1 MRKLSL
7 QRMLSA
13 DRLDMDKNMK
23 PRMNVYLTTAKRVF
37 KYAYPVIRSLFE
49 QNADSEVYLYLVSE
63 NLEDVDICRERELA
77 GNYGGHIT
85 ILRFDEEMARGKIV
99 SASDHW
105 PLGTLGCYWLF
116 HELLPDDVDRILALE
131 SDAVVTGSLRE
142 FYDTDLTGFY
152 AACPD
157 PEHKPM
163 GHRDLMERLGGDVLT
178 FVVSLYDVK
187 AIRRDF
193 TLDQILNIDQY
204 VVKEFGHSQQ
214 ELTFGILF
222 QNKIKFLSAADLCV
236 EENSQSMEA
245 MGYDYL
251 KECEKTCK
259 VLHFSSTQYKE
270 KPWNP
275 VYIMPGYAKWWQYAK
290 ESPYY
295 KEYFE
300 EQWKTYRN
308 SIAQMEALKKNI
320 TYRNLLLMT
329 LVVYAVLMAVAGAW
343 LGKFAA
349 EGLAV
354 NPLVWLAVA
363 AVVLVVAA
371 GVAVLVRRVSVLVV
385 SYKN

>member
-1 MRKLSL
+1 
-7 QRMLSA
+7 
-13 DRLDMDKNMK
+13 MK
-23 PRMNVYLTTAKRVF
+23 PRMNVYLTTAKKVF
-37 KYAYPVIRSLFE
+37 KYAYPMIRSLFE
-49 QNADSEVYLYLVSE
+49 QNTDSEVYLYLVSE
-63 NLEDVDICRERELA
+63 NLEEEDVRTERELA
-77 GNYGGHIT
+77 QSHGGHIV
-85 ILRFDEEMARGKIV
+85 ILRFDEDMARGKIV

-142 FYDTDLTGFY
+142 FYSTDLTGCY

-157 PEHKPM
+157 PEHKPVA
-163 GHRDLMERLGGDVLT
+163 HRELMKQLGGDVLT

-193 TLDQILNIDQY
+193 TLERILSIDQY
-204 VVKEFGHSQQ
+204 VVKAFGHSQQ

-222 QNKIKFLSAADLCV
+222 QDKIKFLPAADLCV

-251 KECEKTCK
+251 VECEKTCK
-259 VLHFSSTQYKE
+259 VLHFSSTQEKE

-275 VYIMPGYAKWWQYAK
+275 VYIMPGYERWWRYAK

-300 EQWKTYRN
+300 EQWKTYRKKA
-308 SIAQMEALKKNI
+308 AQTESLKKNI

-329 LVVYAVLMAVAGAW
+329 LAVYMMLMAVAGVW
-343 LGKFAA
+343 LMTLTTDGMP
-349 EGLAV
+349 V
-354 NPLVWLAVA
+354 NPLVWIAIAVVALAVA
-363 AVVLVVAA
+363 AGAA
-371 GVAVLVRRVSVLVV
+371 VAVRWVSMRVMGR
-385 SYKN
+385 

>member
-1 MRKLSL
+1 
-7 QRMLSA
+7 
-13 DRLDMDKNMK
+13 MK

-49 QNADSEVYLYLVSE
+49 QNIDSEVFLYLVSE
-63 NLEDVDICRERELA
+63 NLEDADICRERELA
-77 GNYGGHIT
+77 GNYGGHII
-85 ILRFDEEMARGKIV
+85 ILHFDENMARGKIV

-142 FYDTDLTGFY
+142 FYNTDLTGFY

-157 PEHKPM
+157 PEHKPI
-163 GHRDLMERLGGDVLT
+163 GHRELMEKLGGDVLT

-193 TLDQILNIDQY
+193 TLDQILSIDQY

-222 QNKIKFLSAADLCV
+222 QDKIKFLPAADLCV

-308 SIAQMEALKKNI
+308 SIAQTESLKKNI

-329 LVVYAVLMAVAGAW
+329 LTVYMMLMAAAGVC
-343 LGKFAA
+343 LMTLA
-349 EGLAV
+349 EDGMFV
-354 NPLVWLAVA
+354 NPLLWI
-363 AVVLVVAA
+363 AVVFATLAVAA
-371 GVAVLVRRVSVLVV
+371 GVAFVVRWVSVLMAR
-385 SYKN
+385 YKN

>member
-1 MRKLSL
+1 
-7 QRMLSA
+7 
-13 DRLDMDKNMK
+13 MK
-23 PRMNVYLTTAKRVF
+23 PRMNIYLTTAKRVI

-49 QNADSEVYLYLVSE
+49 QNADSEIYLYLVSE
-63 NLEDVDICRERELA
+63 NLEEDDVRIERELA
-77 GNYGGHIT
+77 ESYGGHIV
-85 ILRFDEEMARGKIV
+85 ILRFDEDMARGRIV

-116 HELLPDDVDRILALE
+116 HELLPDDVERILALE

-157 PEHKPM
+157 PEHKPAA
-163 GHRDLMERLGGDVLT
+163 HRELMERLEGDVLT

-193 TLDQILNIDQY
+193 TLDQILGIDQY

-222 QNKIKFLSAADLCV
+222 QNKIKFLPAADLCV

-245 MGYDYL
+245 MSYDYL
-251 KECEKTCK
+251 RACEETCK
-259 VLHFSSTQYKE
+259 VLHFPSTQYKE

-308 SIAQMEALKKNI
+308 SIAQMEELKKNI

-329 LVVYAVLMAVAGAW
+329 LAVYAVLMAAAGAW
-343 LGKFAA
+343 LAKLAA
-349 EGLAV
+349 EGLFV
-354 NPLVWLAVA
+354 NPLVWAAAALAALAVA
-363 AVVLVVAA
+363 SGAA
-371 GVAVLVRRVSVLVV
+371 FLVRWVSMRTARHGRL
-385 SYKN
+385 

>member
-1 MRKLSL
+1 
-7 QRMLSA
+7 
-13 DRLDMDKNMK
+13 MK
-23 PRMNVYLTTAKRVF
+23 PRMNIYLTTAKRVV

-63 NLEDVDICRERELA
+63 NLEEDDVRIEQELA
-77 GNYGGHIT
+77 ESYGGHIV
-85 ILRFDEEMARGKIV
+85 ILRFDEDMARGRIV

-116 HELLPDDVDRILALE
+116 HELLPNDVDRILALE

-142 FYDTDLTGFY
+142 FYDTDLKGCY

-157 PEHKPM
+157 PEHKPAA
-163 GHRDLMERLGGDVLT
+163 HRELMDRLGGDVLT

-193 TLDQILNIDQY
+193 TLDQILSIDQY
-204 VVKEFGHSQQ
+204 VVKDFGHSQQ

-222 QNKIKFLSAADLCV
+222 QNKIKFLPAADLCV

-251 KECEKTCK
+251 RACEETCK

-308 SIAQMEALKKNI
+308 SMAQMEALKKNI
-320 TYRNLLLMT
+320 TYRNLLFMT
-329 LVVYAVLMAVAGAW
+329 LAVYAVLMAAAGAW
-343 LGKFAA
+343 LGKLAA

-354 NPLVWLAVA
+354 NLLVWIAVA
-363 AVVLVVAA
+363 AAMLVVAA
-371 GVAVLVRRVSVLVV
+371 GVAVLVRRVSMWAVRHRSL
-385 SYKN
+385 

>member
-1 MRKLSL
+1 M
-7 QRMLSA
+7 
-13 DRLDMDKNMK
+13 
-23 PRMNVYLTTAKRVF
+23 
-37 KYAYPVIRSLFE
+37 IRYLFE
-49 QNADSEVYLYLVSE
+49 QIADSEVYLYLVSE
-63 NLEDVDICRERELA
+63 KLEEDDVRIERELA
-77 GNYGGHIT
+77 ESFGGHIV
-85 ILRFDEEMARGKIV
+85 ILRFDEDMARGRIV

-142 FYDTDLTGFY
+142 FYNTDLTGFY

-193 TLDQILNIDQY
+193 TLDQILSIDQY

-222 QNKIKFLSAADLCV
+222 QDKIKFLPAADLCV

-308 SIAQMEALKKNI
+308 SIAQTESLKKNI

-329 LVVYAVLMAVAGAW
+329 LSVYVMLMAVAGVW
-343 LGKFAA
+343 LMTLPSDGMS
-349 EGLAV
+349 V
-354 NPLVWLAVA
+354 NPLVWIAVTLAALAVA
-363 AVVLVVAA
+363 AGAA
-371 GVAVLVRRVSVLVV
+371 FAVRWVSMLAVRH
-385 SYKN
+385 